1 MTAASSTLLPIVL
14 YLALSFVVALW
25 AGKLS
30 RKHENASGF
39 LEEYFLG
46 SRSMGGFVLAMT
58 VVASYTSA
66 SSFIGGP
73 GMAYTVGLS
82 WVLLAMIQMPTVF
95 LTIGVLGKRFAMEA
109 RAMNAVTITD
119 YLRVRYGSDAV
130 AILCSLALLV
140 FFVAAVLACS
150 RPSPATLMK
159 SDWRSS
165 ASRSSPILRW
175 AGSVPLS
182 LPMPC
187 RASS

>member
-73 GMAYTVGLS
+73 GVAYTVGL
-82 WVLLAMIQMPTVF
+82 T
-95 LTIGVLGKRFAMEA
+95 
-109 RAMNAVTITD
+109 
-119 YLRVRYGSDAV
+119 GS
-130 AILCSLALLV
+130 CW
-140 FFVAAVLACS
+140 
-150 RPSPATLMK
+150 P
-159 SDWRSS
+159 
-165 ASRSSPILRW
+165 
-175 AGSVPLS
+175 
-182 LPMPC
+182 
-187 RASS
+187 